1 MNRSAKPRVAIIG
14 AGPGGLTAG
23 ALLQGSGYHVDI
35 YEQAPTIVRLGAGIH
50 LGPNCIKVLNRIGIG
65 RKMV

>member
-23 ALLQGSGYHVDI
+23 ALLQRSGYQVDI
-35 YEQAPTIVRLGAGIH
+35 YEQAPTIVRLGAGIS
-50 LGPNCIKVLNRIGIG
+50 GQIA
-65 RKMV
+65 